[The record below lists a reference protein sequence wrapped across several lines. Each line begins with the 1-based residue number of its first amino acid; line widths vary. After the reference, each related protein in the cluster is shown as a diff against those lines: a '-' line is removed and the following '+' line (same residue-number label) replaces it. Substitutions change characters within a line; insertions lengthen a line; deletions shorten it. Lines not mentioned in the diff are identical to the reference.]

1 VPAQPCHRACA
12 RLAFVADIIQTWVC
26 PEGTGN
32 DTNGGT
38 GTEINCPVNSVDS
51 TGDEWTGR
59 VASVLSAESLICS
72 ARACTGPTTV
82 RATMR

>member
-32 DTNGGT
+32 DTNDGPR
-38 GTEINCPVNSVDS
+38 TEINCPVNSVAS
-51 TGDEWTGR
+51 TGDEWTGCA
-59 VASVLSAESLICS
+59 ASVLTAESLTYS